1 MNPYFFALAC
11 GLGRSANLKRGCS
24 MRCMIALGLA
34 LVLPGLVV
42 AGDLEET
49 LRFYLAKSDVVVLGE
64 FTSEPVL
71 AKTKF
76 ASGGEADFK
85 IAQLIK
91 WDAPGESRVGAT
103 IKVHIVRAV
112 LHGDDFEPED
122 RLPELKKG
130 GKCIL
135 FLECRDL
142 KPTPSYI
149 TADIWFGVQRPS
161 PWMAKSLARIVAEQ
175 NKRPLSVPAEKEIDE
190 FTADK
195 VRPNVHFKDFK
206 VDKADL
212 LKILRDYH
220 VTPKQDWKHGYS
232 HVLGEDRTG
241 TIALRDGT
249 KIEYMVRPG
258 GLASLTFPDSRKLF
272 LAKGTGIKDR
282 HVGLGFFV
290 EYAPSTVRLEDG
302 F

>member
-1 MNPYFFALAC
+1 
-11 GLGRSANLKRGCS
+11 
-24 MRCMIALGLA
+24 MIALGLA
-34 LVLPGLVV
+34 LVLPGLAV
-42 AGDLEET
+42 AGNLEET
-49 LRFYLAKSDVVVLGE
+49 LRFYLSKSDVVVLGE
-64 FTSEPVL
+64 FTSEPVH

-91 WDAPGESRVGAT
+91 WDAPGETRVGES

-112 LHGDDFEPED
+112 LHGEDFEPED
-122 RLPELKKG
+122 RLPEFKKG

-161 PWMAKSLARIVAEQ
+161 PWMAKSLARIVTEQ
-175 NKRPLSVPAEKEIDE
+175 SKRPLRVPPQKEVE
-190 FTADK
+190 QVTADP
-195 VRPNVHFKDFK
+195 VRRDVHFKDS
-206 VDKADL
+206 KADNAEL

-220 VTPKQDWKHGYS
+220 VIPKQDWKHGYS
-232 HVLGEDRTG
+232 HVAGEDRTG
-241 TIALRDGT
+241 TIRLRDGT

-258 GLASLTFPDSRKLF
+258 GLASLAFPDGRQLF
-272 LAKGTGIKDR
+272 LARTDVSKENEK
-282 HVGLGFFV
+282 
-290 EYAPSTVRLEDG
+290 
-302 F
+302 